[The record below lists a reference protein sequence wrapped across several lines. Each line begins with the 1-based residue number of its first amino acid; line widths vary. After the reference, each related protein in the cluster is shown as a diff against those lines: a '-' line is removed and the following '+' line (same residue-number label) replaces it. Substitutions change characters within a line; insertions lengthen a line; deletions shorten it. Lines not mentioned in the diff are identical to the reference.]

1 MTRRLV
7 QRGPNSRVDALVESG
22 PLGQL
27 RQDVAYPMHRA
38 PSTIGF
44 PLTEEC
50 ANALPMVVCAG
61 VLLRCGIPSVDG
73 RRRHWR

>member
-38 PSTIGF
+38 PST
-44 PLTEEC
+44 T
-50 ANALPMVVCAG
+50 ANGC
-61 VLLRCGIPSVDG
+61 LRGCPAAVRHTLGG
-73 RRRHWR
+73 RSS